1 MYSSI
6 DNLDYN
12 ISENLNTFNQEI
24 NDQYSIFNNTNY
36 FSLNF
41 NFLNYNDNK
50 DFNPINNNYFITSL
64 INKNINHSNDF
75 NCSSKQEISKIN
87 NIIEDK
93 KKIFVISHQ
102 KRKPE
107 IKLVSKDEIKNKAK
121 KISFIKPSFIN
132 INKSYFTTKSNKIQ
146 NNDIKTI
153 LLEENNEKEK
163 SIKEIK
169 KESSHNKFSDD
180 NLRRKCKHLVL
191 NSTIELINKK
201 IYLIYDGNIGNN
213 IFRKEILTLGKYQ
226 ISNANIEFDK
236 IFIHKKISEILSENI
251 STRYTNY
258 SPEHNKILIENLRN
272 ENDSNK
278 SIYFNKLFNLT
289 FNDCMNHFIGKKYF
303 EELEGMRCFESLKP
317 SLDGDN
323 EYFKVVK
330 FYLENFENIITN
342 KKSRNKKR
350 NNKNNN
356 DNRKIFDN

>member
-1 MYSSI
+1 M
-6 DNLDYN
+6 
-12 ISENLNTFNQEI
+12 
-24 NDQYSIFNNTNY
+24 
-36 FSLNF
+36 
-41 NFLNYNDNK
+41 
-50 DFNPINNNYFITSL
+50 
-64 INKNINHSNDF
+64 
-75 NCSSKQEISKIN
+75 
-87 NIIEDK
+87 
-93 KKIFVISHQ
+93 
-102 KRKPE
+102 
-107 IKLVSKDEIKNKAK
+107 
-121 KISFIKPSFIN
+121 
-132 INKSYFTTKSNKIQ
+132 
-146 NNDIKTI
+146 
-153 LLEENNEKEK
+153 
-163 SIKEIK
+163 
-169 KESSHNKFSDD
+169 
-180 NLRRKCKHLVL
+180 L
-191 NSTIELINKK
+191 NSAIELINKK

-272 ENDSNK
+272 ENDANK

-350 NNKNNN
+350 SNKNNN
-356 DNRKIFDN
+356 NNRKIFDN